1 MKVREERRCDGWDFG
16 EGVLGGWI
24 YLIKSTEDL
33 GMKRSGGS
41 MELVDGILTRVYWVF
56 EYNLQIVDRI
66 WGKKGKDR
74 GHDLY
79 YWIF

>member
-33 GMKRSGGS
+33 GMKRSVEGAWSWWMGFWQ
-41 MELVDGILTRVYWVF
+41 GYT
-56 EYNLQIVDRI
+56 EYLNITYKL
-66 WGKKGKDR
+66 
-74 GHDLY
+74 
-79 YWIF
+79 